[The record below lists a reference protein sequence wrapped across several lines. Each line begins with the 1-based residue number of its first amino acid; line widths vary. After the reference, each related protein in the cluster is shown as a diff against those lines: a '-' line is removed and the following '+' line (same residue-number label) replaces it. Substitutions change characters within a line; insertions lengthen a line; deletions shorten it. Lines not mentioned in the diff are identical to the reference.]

1 MCGVASVMPATP
13 LASIVQTA
21 SAVSFAAGDRD
32 IFDRVILLDPGIPKR
47 IS

>member
-1 MCGVASVMPATP
+1 MCGVASVMPVAP